1 MKFLMVFI
9 GGGAGSVLRYG
20 ISLLTSG
27 IGFRL
32 PVATLLANV
41 MASLCLVVAVFYIQ
55 RQHLSESFYPFL
67 IVVGFCGGLSTF
79 STFSWETFALIR
91 TGHSAM
97 ALVNVALN
105 LLFALGGLFWLAHYY
120 GMHWRN

>member
-27 IGFRL
+27 FGLRL
-32 PVATLLANV
+32 PIGTLLSNV
-41 MASLCLVVAVFYIQ
+41 LASLCLVAALAYIE
-55 RQHLSESFYPFL
+55 RQHLATGWYPFL

-91 TGHSAM
+91 SGHSTM
-97 ALVNVALN
+97 AFVNVALN
-105 LLFALGGLFWLAHYY
+105 LLFAIGGLIWLAHYY
-120 GMHWRN
+120 GMQGKA